1 MCRNIKTLYNFDS
14 PATEGEIR
22 EAALQFVRK
31 LSGFHKPSKD
41 NQEAFNQAIEEVA
54 AAARNLLGSL
64 VTCASPRNRQVEAER
79 AHARWI
85 ARAGADSAEGRRR

>member
-1 MCRNIKTLYNFDS
+1 MCRNIKTLYNFDP

-31 LSGFHKPSKD
+31 LSGFRKPSQA

-64 VTCASPRNRQVEAER
+64 VTHASPRNRQVEAER
-79 AHARWI
+79 ARARWI
-85 ARAGADSAEGRRR
+85 ARTRSDSAEGRRR